1 MAKPEEVKH
10 RFIELRALGRSYAAI
25 CKELQITKRTAVDWG
40 RQLEQEIARLK
51 AIELE
56 GLYESYGLQKEAR
69 IKALGGM
76 LQRMEAELAQRDL
89 TKVNTGRLLELY
101 LTYHQIIELQ
111 HHWQLLNYLLTQ
123 NYYQLKKQHLNPPD
137 ESILFLVKQKNQLLA
152 GANQIFLKI

>member
-101 LTYHQIIELQ
+101 LTYHQQAALDTQELRFISAQEEEEEHQ
-111 HHWQLLNYLLTQ
+111 HQEI
-123 NYYQLKKQHLNPPD
+123 LKA
-137 ESILFLVKQKNQLLA
+137 LA
-152 GANQIFLKI
+152 TL

>member
-10 RFIELRALGRSYAAI
+10 RFIELRALGKSYAAI
-25 CKELQITKRTAVDWG
+25 CKELQITKPTAVDWG

-101 LTYHQIIELQ
+101 LTYHQQAALDTQELRFISTQEEEEEHQ
-111 HHWQLLNYLLTQ
+111 HQEI
-123 NYYQLKKQHLNPPD
+123 LKA
-137 ESILFLVKQKNQLLA
+137 LA
-152 GANQIFLKI
+152 TL

>member
-10 RFIELRALGRSYAAI
+10 RFIELRALGKSYAAI

-76 LQRMEAELAQRDL
+76 LQRMEQELAQRDL

-101 LTYHQIIELQ
+101 LTYHQQAALD
-111 HHWQLLNYLLTQ
+111 TQ
-123 NYYQLKKQHLNPPD
+123 EFRFISTQEEEEEHRHQEILKA
-137 ESILFLVKQKNQLLA
+137 LA
-152 GANQIFLKI
+152 TL

>member
-10 RFIELRALGRSYAAI
+10 RFIELRALGKSYAAI

-101 LTYHQIIELQ
+101 LTYHQQAALDAQDLRFISTQEEEEEHQ
-111 HHWQLLNYLLTQ
+111 HQEI
-123 NYYQLKKQHLNPPD
+123 LKA
-137 ESILFLVKQKNQLLA
+137 LA
-152 GANQIFLKI
+152 TL